1 MTDLALTYDVAA
13 NWKVLAENYNE
24 CYHCGPVHPEL
35 CRLVPAFRQRGGS
48 DLDWAHGIP
57 HRDGAWT
64 PGDLVRHLG
73 SAERYMFAETARG
86 NVSAY
91 PGHGRDLA
99 DGYDAVIAYF
109 DRTHAESLDIYRAMT
124 PDALAGRC
132 TTPAGTSITTWK
144 WLRAMV
150 EHEIHHRGQIYLMLG
165 MLGVRTPPLYG
176 LTEEQLRERSA
187 PE

>member
-1 MTDLALTYDVAA
+1 VIIPTIDSFLSYVDSVRGRTRRVVAT
-13 NWKVLAENYNE
+13 
-24 CYHCGPVHPEL
+24 
-35 CRLVPAFRQRGGS
+35 
-48 DLDWAHGIP
+48 IP
-57 HRDGAWT
+57 PDRVEWTHRAGAWT
-64 PGDLVRHLG
+64 LGDLVRHLG

-99 DGYDAVIAYF
+99 DGYDAMLAYF
-109 DRTHAESLDIYRAMT
+109 DRTHAEALDIYRAMT
-124 PDALAGRC
+124 PEALAGRC

-150 EHEIHHRGQIYLMLG
+150 EHEIHHRGQIYIMLVL
-165 MLGVRTPPLYG
+165 LGVRTPPLYG